1 MVKEAR
7 FLGNRWGVE
16 ISPMPDASASSQ
28 KASEPSVLVT
38 RASGIER
45 RRLEPGQFEPGQ
57 FEPGRVVRLNCD
69 TKDMHMFDGE
79 SGRRIRKAGRS

>member
-1 MVKEAR
+1 MLRRVRKKQ
-7 FLGNRWGVE
+7 
-16 ISPMPDASASSQ
+16 ASR
-28 KASEPSVLVT
+28 VFVT

-45 RRLEPGQFEPGQ
+45 RRLEPGQ

-79 SGRRIRKAGRS
+79 SGRRIRKQADMNAND